1 MWLPLASWV
10 VFVCSLFVAFAAVS
24 GIMDRE
30 SDLCQGDVGEPA
42 LLVAQVLLRLQ
53 KAVVAVVLRIRQTIV
68 QSFVVSSVVVLLLW
82 IAAFLYGSFYYS
94 YMPRAA
100 FSTPVHYY
108 YRCVYEAW
116 LLMCVWWPLLS
127 SLSHSCLCLQDRLWI
142 PLLFFVHLSS
152 GQHLTDEEQETCVYE
167 CVCICIYLCVLNMP
181 LNIKGFCIL
190 LKMLFQV
197 LTFGQAYQ
205 ISLQLEMPDSP
216 TNQEQGM
223 FMIRAACFSRDGGQV
238 ASSSRHVSFIKC
250 CSACEFIQSDN
261 ASSMRKLHWLTALLC
276 VSQASKQLSASSS
289 RFVSTSLTHNN
300 LLIAQPGQSQIRAA
314 YASCRALLQ
323 QKVILVLRW
332 LRWRTCQLKT
342 DTKTWSQ

>member
-1 MWLPLASWV
+1 MSRRCCRAVAPHCSGAAEAPEGCRQGGLTHSTDHCTKLCCVFCRCPAPLDR
-10 VFVCSLFVAFAAVS
+10 CLFIWELLLLLHA
-24 GIMDRE
+24 
-30 SDLCQGDVGEPA
+30 QGGFFHTCA
-42 LLVAQVLLRLQ
+42 LLLQVCIWSMTVTVCL
-53 KAVVAVVLRIRQTIV
+53 IT
-68 QSFVVSSVVVLLLW
+68 SFLLLS
-82 IAAFLYGSFYYS
+82 L
-94 YMPRAA
+94 
-100 FSTPVHYY
+100 
-108 YRCVYEAW
+108 
-116 LLMCVWWPLLS
+116 
-127 SLSHSCLCLQDRLWI
+127 LSHSCLCLQDRLWI

-167 CVCICIYLCVLNMP
+167 RVCICIYLCVLNVP

-190 LKMLFQV
+190 LKMPFQV

-250 CSACEFIQSDN
+250 CSSYVYIQSDN
-261 ASSMRKLHWLTALLC
+261 ASSFRKLHWLTALLC

-300 LLIAQPGQSQIRAA
+300 LLITQPGQSQIRAA
-314 YASCRALLQ
+314 YACCRALLQ
-323 QKVILVLRW
+323 QKVILVFRW
-332 LRWRTCQLKT
+332 LTGWTCQLKT
-342 DTKTWSQ
+342 DTNTWSQ